1 MSQRAYRRQ
10 FSGIILSAIIVLFCC
25 PVALTAC
32 SVNSA
37 PESGLLQPSQSETTI
52 PSPQVKYAP
61 ALTAEEVWKHIGE
74 VRTVRY
80 HVGNPYRSARG
91 NVFLN
96 EKQDYKTGFTTVI
109 FATVAQTFGDPAAKY
124 GYRTIEVTGLIRMYE
139 GHPEIIVN
147 IPAEIVIIK

>member
-1 MSQRAYRRQ
+1 ML
-10 FSGIILSAIIVLFCC
+10 ILAPVMLLCC

-32 SVNSA
+32 SLDTASDTGSPQHA
-37 PESGLLQPSQSETTI
+37 QPETSV

-61 ALTAEEVWKHIGE
+61 VLTSDETWKHIGE

-96 EKQDYKTGFTTVI
+96 EKQDYKNGFTTVI
-109 FATVAQTFGDPAAKY
+109 FATIATTFGDPVAKY

>member
-1 MSQRAYRRQ
+1 M
-10 FSGIILSAIIVLFCC
+10 LSCC
-25 PVALTAC
+25 TAAFTAC
-32 SVNSA
+32 SLNPASDNGSSPLA
-37 PESGLLQPSQSETTI
+37 QPVTSS

-61 ALTAEEVWKHIGE
+61 VLAPDEAWKHIGE

-109 FATVAQTFGDPAAKY
+109 FATIAPTFGDPVGKY
-124 GYRTIEVTGLIRMYE
+124 GYHTIEVTGLIRMYE

-147 IPAEIVIIK
+147 IPAEIVLIK